1 MGEWVEEFL
10 WETRGF
16 LPCKIFFGSKL
27 ISSPQPEGGG
37 EGSWPEYL
45 LMIPSQAYFQG
56 ITFANTYYLEN
67 LLKIDKN

>member
-1 MGEWVEEFL
+1 MFCQKAGKRGVKHIFWV
-10 WETRGF
+10 
-16 LPCKIFFGSKL
+16 KAYFF
-27 ISSPQPEGGG
+27 PPPGGG
-37 EGSWPEYL
+37 GGGSWPEYL